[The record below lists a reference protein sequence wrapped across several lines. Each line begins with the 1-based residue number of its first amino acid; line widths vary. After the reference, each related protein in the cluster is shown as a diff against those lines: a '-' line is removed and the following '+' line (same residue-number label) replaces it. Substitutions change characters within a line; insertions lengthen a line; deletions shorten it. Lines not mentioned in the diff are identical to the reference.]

1 MSESYNTENYVQ
13 DYSMGN
19 RGNTVTDYSAGNYGN
34 PMKDYSMGALFGKII
49 NPVNQINFDNQ
60 SMIKPNNTPYNYI
73 DINALFP
80 ELMQG
85 AASNQ
90 GLSSLLGGNAT
101 VGAAQSASS
110 GAGRFM

>member
-1 MSESYNTENYVQ
+1 MGDAYNQGNYVQ

-19 RGNTVTDYSAGNYGN
+19 RGGTVTDYSAGNYGN
-34 PMKDYSMGALFGKII
+34 PMKDYSMGAILGKLI
-49 NPVNQINFDNQ
+49 NPVSQTNFDNQ

-80 ELMQG
+80 QLMQGGGSQG
-85 AASNQ
+85 AAS
-90 GLSSLLGGNAT
+90 LLGDNAI
-101 VGAAQSASS
+101 GATQSASS